1 MVPRL
6 KEGRSE
12 TFQPYLMA
20 SGQSKEASWK
30 VLGGGGAKGLEEEE
44 GKSSTPQLRWGEK
57 IWGKP

>member
-6 KEGRSE
+6 NEGRSE

-44 GKSSTPQLRWGEK
+44 EK
-57 IWGKP
+57 AAPLN